1 MTACGNFRRIVP
13 ALGLALTIFSAYGQ
27 DNTAPTLSP
36 TPSTGAGPE
45 FDSEAPYRTTF
56 WREGD
61 PGDRLVLTGRVLD
74 TRGKP
79 ITGAVVDVWQADG
92 AGHYHPDAYRG
103 KLTTDEAGK
112 YVVRTAVPGNTFGAK
127 HIHMMVAH
135 GNHGSVA
142 TRVLFPGEPNLSEW
156 DRETAIVLEETRVK
170 EDIVYVGTFDV
181 VMPGQ

>member
-1 MTACGNFRRIVP
+1 MQTYDNLCRIVTV
-13 ALGLALTIFSAYGQ
+13 LGLMLVMFSVHGQ
-27 DNTAPTLSP
+27 NDTGPTLSP
-36 TPSTGAGPE
+36 TPSTGTGPE
-45 FDSEAPYRTTF
+45 FDPEAPYRTTF

-61 PGDRLVLTGRVLD
+61 PGERLVLTGRVLD

-79 ITGAVVDVWQADG
+79 IGGAVVDVWQADG

-103 KLTTDEAGK
+103 KVKTDTMGK

-135 GNHGSVA
+135 DNHGSVS
-142 TRVLFPGEPNLSEW
+142 TRVVFKGDPNLSDW
-156 DRETAIVLEETRVK
+156 DRDAAIVLEETRVK
-170 EDIVYVGTFDV
+170 DDVVYVGTFDV